1 MNKRYSV
8 LLLSILMVSLLMI
21 GITPV
26 SMTQA
31 ASSSGLANGTYTLKY
46 EVRKAENDSVSM
58 ANDYFEKPAKLY
70 VKNGKMTMQ
79 IQLNH
84 SEWTTQFKVKYK
96 GNIVDTKVIQSN
108 TKKDTRIVQFPIAD
122 LKNPIISKI
131 HVTVSSYNYDH
142 DYTIRL
148 ALDNKSIK
156 AIKK

>member
-1 MNKRYSV
+1 MYKRYSALV
-8 LLLSILMVSLLMI
+8 LSILMVSLFMI
-21 GITPV
+21 GMKPV
-26 SMTQA
+26 SITQA
-31 ASSSGLANGTYTLKY
+31 ASSSGLANGTYSLKY
-46 EVRKAENDSVSM
+46 DVLKAENNSVSM

-79 IQLNH
+79 VQLNH

-96 GNIVDTKVIQSN
+96 GKIMDTKVIQSN
-108 TKKDTRIVQFPIAD
+108 SKKDTRIVQFPIAD
-122 LKNPIISKI
+122 IKNPIVSKI

-148 ALDNKSIK
+148 ALDQKSLK

>member
-1 MNKRYSV
+1 MYKRYSV
-8 LLLSILMVSLLMI
+8 RVLSILMMSLLMI

-26 SMTQA
+26 SITQA
-31 ASSSGLANGTYTLKY
+31 ASSSRLANGTYTLKY
-46 EVRKAENDSVSM
+46 DVLKAENNSVSM

-79 IQLNH
+79 VQLNH

-96 GNIVDTKVIQSN
+96 GKIMDTKIIQSN
-108 TKKDTRIVQFPIAD
+108 SKKDTRIVQFPITD
-122 LKNPIISKI
+122 IQNPIVSKI

-148 ALDNKSIK
+148 ALDQKSLK

>member
-1 MNKRYSV
+1 MYKRYSV
-8 LLLSILMVSLLMI
+8 LVLSILMVSLFMI
-21 GITPV
+21 GMKPV
-26 SMTQA
+26 SITQA
-31 ASSSGLANGTYTLKY
+31 ASSSRLANGTYTLKY
-46 EVRKAENDSVSM
+46 DVLKAENNSVSM

-79 IQLNH
+79 VQLNH

-96 GNIVDTKVIQSN
+96 GKIMDTKVIQSN
-108 TKKDTRIVQFPIAD
+108 SKKDTRIVQFPIAD
-122 LKNPIISKI
+122 IQHPIVSKI

-148 ALDNKSIK
+148 ALDQKSLK